1 MCVCVCVCVCVHA
14 LGNLIKLVT
23 KSGTWRLGKSGTVFF
38 IAHAIKSC
46 FFIFSNIGFAMWRR

>member
-1 MCVCVCVCVCVHA
+1 VHA